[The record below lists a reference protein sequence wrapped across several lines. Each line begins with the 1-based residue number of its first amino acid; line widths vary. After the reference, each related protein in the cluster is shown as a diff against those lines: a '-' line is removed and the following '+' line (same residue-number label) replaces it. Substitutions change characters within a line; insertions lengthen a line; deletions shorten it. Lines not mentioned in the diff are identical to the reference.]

1 MSIRGSFVVSVVTR
15 IVFEHECDG
24 SSITGAEILVY
35 KFLQTERNGSPDI
48 ISSMVKSYAFT
59 PTGKCRICTKSSRDV
74 QCRTTAS

>member
-35 KFLQTERNGSPDI
+35 KFLQTERNQG
-48 ISSMVKSYAFT
+48 
-59 PTGKCRICTKSSRDV
+59 V
-74 QCRTTAS
+74 Q